1 MTQPPGLGLVTTDRQ
16 LVVRSWNA
24 WLAESTGVEEGQ
36 AQGRPLLDLLPAERR
51 DLYRDVFAEVLG
63 TGVARV
69 LAPAFH
75 HYLIACPP
83 RTPSAH
89 FDHMQQRVTIAPLH
103 ADTGVA
109 GLMVTIEDVTERLD
123 EDRTRAARL
132 EQGAATDDAL
142 PAVGATDW
150 RLRGAAVRVL
160 RQSASR
166 EEIAHLLGSLQR
178 EHHDLNLLSSALQ
191 VLIAAGR
198 EVVTPLVAL
207 LSDRNPDLR
216 MHAALALGQL
226 QAAEAQPA
234 LIAALDDAD
243 ANVRFHAIE
252 ALGRSPTPEA
262 VEPLAR
268 IAASGDFFLAF
279 PAVDALARTDDA
291 RVTPSLLSLLSNDL
305 LRPAVVDA
313 LAALGDE
320 DCVSPLAGLLNTG
333 AGEPGPIAAA
343 LTQIRGRYD
352 DTYAA
357 GDHIVA
363 LTREAINA
371 DGIDRLVSAVRAR
384 MTPVGPLVALLGWT
398 GTPGINAVVSL
409 VGESGVQA
417 ETTEAVLKA
426 GRDAVKPLIA
436 VASHG
441 ERAARIAAV
450 ALLGRIG
457 DRDAV
462 PPLAELLDST
472 DAELVAAAAAALGM
486 LSDAHP
492 LDRLILLFGH
502 EHAAVR
508 QAAIAA
514 VNSLGGDATAARVR
528 ERLRDP
534 DPHVRECSIRVAG
547 YFGFDD
553 CVPRVL
559 EALDAPEEEVRRAAI
574 EQLPVIGA
582 ARALER
588 LATAL
593 SAETPRNRAA
603 AAHAARTADESVL
616 DAPLLNALG
625 DEDAWVRYFAAK
637 SLGQRRRSPA
647 EAADLLAGLALA
659 DGAPQVRIAAIE
671 ALGIIDA
678 NTALPIAAQLLTQ
691 ADEDVAGA
699 ALTAMSAASGG
710 QADELIAQA
719 VRSGTPSLRA
729 CAIQALAARRTPAAV
744 DALAWAARMTDHR
757 DEAAKAVE
765 GLGTVAA
772 ANSGEA
778 RTAAI
783 AALIDL
789 SADPGRREAAVAQ
802 LARVPAEGVSEVAR
816 ALTAPAPG
824 IRLAAVDALA
834 RMRHPRASAALAA
847 ALNDPDPSV
856 RAAAVVAFGR
866 LGTPSVSP
874 AIAVLGEQDPDLAV
888 RRHATA
894 VCHRHGWGR

>member
-1 MTQPPGLGLVTTDRQ
+1 MNQPPGLGLLTTDRQ
-16 LVVRSWNA
+16 LVVRSWNT

-51 DLYRDVFAEVLG
+51 DLYSDVFAEVLG
-63 TGVARV
+63 TGASRV

-83 RTPSAH
+83 RTSSAH

-103 ADTGVA
+103 ADAGVA

-123 EDRTRAARL
+123 EDRSRAARL
-132 EQGAATDDAL
+132 EKGAATNDAL
-142 PAVGATDW
+142 PAVGANDW

-191 VLIAAGR
+191 VLISAGR
-198 EVVTPLVAL
+198 DVVTPLVAL
-207 LSDRNPDLR
+207 LSDRNPNLR

-234 LIAALDDAD
+234 LIAALDDGD

-252 ALGRSPTPEA
+252 ALGRAPAPEA

-291 RVTPSLLSLLSNDL
+291 RVTPTLLSLLSNDL

-333 AGEPGPIAAA
+333 AGEAGPIAAA

-352 DTYAA
+352 DTYGA

-363 LTREAINA
+363 LAREAINA
-371 DGIDRLVSAVRAR
+371 NGVDRLASAVRAR
-384 MTPVGPLVALLGWT
+384 EAPVGPLVSLLGWT
-398 GTPGINAVVSL
+398 GAAGIDAVVSR

-417 ETTEAVLKA
+417 ETTEAVMKA

-450 ALLGRIG
+450 ALLGGIG

-462 PPLAELLDST
+462 PPLAELLDSADT
-472 DAELVAAAAAALGM
+472 ELVAAAAGALGM
-486 LSDAHP
+486 LGDPRP
-492 LDRLILLFGH
+492 LDRLLLLFGH
-502 EHAAVR
+502 EHATVR

-514 VNSLGGDATAARVR
+514 VNSLGGDTTASRVR

-553 CVPRVL
+553 CVPRIM

-593 SAETPRNRAA
+593 GAETPRNRAA

-616 DAPLLNALG
+616 DVPLLEALG

-637 SLGQRRRSPA
+637 SLGQRGRSPVGA
-647 EAADLLAGLALA
+647 GDALAGLALT
-659 DGAPQVRIAAIE
+659 DVAPQVRIAAIE
-671 ALGIIDA
+671 ALGIVDA

-699 ALTAMSAASGG
+699 ALTAISAASGA
-710 QADELIAQA
+710 QADELIEQA
-719 VRSGTPSLRA
+719 VRSGSPSLRA

-744 DALAWAARMTDHR
+744 DALAWAARVTDHR
-757 DEAAKAVE
+757 DHAAKAVE
-765 GLGTVAA
+765 ALGTIAA
-772 ANSGEA
+772 ADSGDA

-783 AALIDL
+783 VALVDL
-789 SADPGRREAAVAQ
+789 CADSGRREAAVAQ
-802 LARVPAEGVSEVAR
+802 LARVAADGVPEVAR
-816 ALTAPAPG
+816 ALTARGPG

-866 LGTPSVSP
+866 LGTP
-874 AIAVLGEQDPDLAV
+874 AIARVVAALRDQDPDLAV
-888 RRHATA
+888 RRHAAA
-894 VCHRHGWGR
+894 VCQRHGWGR